1 MMVEVVEHFNFS
13 NFVDIIIILIIGFV
27 VEHSNLDIIINNF
40 SFINSVNQDMKVN
53 YFNNQ
58 AMVIEVFIN
67 LDSYINQMDFID
79 QEAFI
84 S

>member
-13 NFVDIIIILIIGFV
+13 NFVGIIIIHIIGFV